1 MPSAMGVNDC
11 GRPYKRLKRRVTADL
26 ADFLSFNSA
35 SAAAAG
41 ELSEGPFR
49 SRVAE
54 FLSTRARATFPPSP
68 FSSLAAWRVLFRVGD
83 LDSSKVVVPLD
94 VVEEDV
100 TRSRSV
106 YCDQCR
112 VVGWSG
118 HPVCRKRYHFI
129 IRRSNETSLSQG
141 KCRKA
146 CSRCGNTFLLSDSR
160 CKWCDC
166 EITLEDVEDWVY
178 SQLESNTHLLHG
190 VIHSNGFGH
199 LLSLN
204 GREGGSTVLSGRDIM
219 NFWDGLC
226 TTLSV
231 RKVSVMDVSKKY
243 GMECRLLHSIA
254 HGHSWYG
261 NWGYEFSAG
270 SYALTLDAYK
280 RAIDSLSSMPLSPLL
295 FHSRK
300 PRTALQRVIAFYL
313 AIAETELLTLQD
325 LFSFMLGL
333 IREDGGVSKDPSR
346 KKPRT
351 SKVLCAWSKDDVERV
366 EQAMVRVLSAAAG
379 EAGWVK
385 RCALKGAL
393 YRSASPELLDYCLKH
408 LGGTLTANGMVV
420 RTRYNPATSAVEF
433 RLETPSLGYDRSR
446 FQLNHHPSREHV
458 IRDLKFLYGSLIF
471 PETMVNHRPQTTR
484 ERVRDSAT
492 KLLDCK
498 QFMKDYA
505 SDEKAVKSPLNIHLW
520 CHVELSDHSKDELH
534 LPQELI
540 VLPLNATVADL
551 KAKVTKAFQDVYA
564 MFKRFQ
570 AVGFPEYG
578 HIEDSLSVKLLTGLN
593 GSIRVH
599 GKCLSMHGLN
609 RFRMERGI
617 ENWTVDCDC
626 GAKDDDGERMLACDT
641 CGVWQHTRCAGI
653 DNSDSVPLKYVCK
666 RCLDPSV
673 QVMKASGSGGNATNM
688 DFPISGATCRVQA
701 MLTDDNK
708 VGSNV
713 NVSFGVPRV

>member
-26 ADFLSFNSA
+26 SDFLSFGCSGGGG
-35 SAAAAG
+35 G
-41 ELSEGPFR
+41 EEVGGGPFR
-49 SRVAE
+49 TRVAE
-54 FLSTRARATFPPSP
+54 FLGGRARATLPPSP

-141 KCRKA
+141 KCRKS
-146 CSRCGNTFLLSDSR
+146 CSRCGNTYLLSDSR

-166 EITLEDVEDWVY
+166 VITSEDVEEWVY

-204 GREGGSTVLSGRDIM
+204 GREGGSAVLSGRDIM

-226 TTLSV
+226 TTLYV

-280 RAIDSLSSMPLSPLL
+280 RAIGSLSSMPLSPLL

-300 PRTALQRVIAFYL
+300 PQTSLQRVIAFYL

-325 LFSFMLGL
+325 LFAFMSGL
-333 IREDGGVSKDPSR
+333 IREQGGVSKESAK

-351 SKVLCAWSKDDVERV
+351 SKVLCAWSLEEVERV
-366 EQAMVRVLSAAAG
+366 EQAMVRVLLAAVG

-385 RCALKGAL
+385 RPALKGAL
-393 YRSASPELLDYCLKH
+393 YKSASPELLDYCLKH
-408 LGGTLTANGMVV
+408 LGGKSTANGMVV
-420 RTRYNPATSAVEF
+420 QTRCNSTASAVEF
-433 RLETPSLGYDRSR
+433 RLETPSIGYDGSR
-446 FQLNHHPSREHV
+446 FQLSHPSREHV
-458 IRDLKFLYGSLIF
+458 IRDLKFLYSSLIF
-471 PETMVNHRPQTTR
+471 PETMVNYRPQATR
-484 ERVRDSAT
+484 ERVRDSAA

-498 QFMKDYA
+498 QFMKDY
-505 SDEKAVKSPLNIHLW
+505 SCYEKTVKSPLNIHLW

-534 LPQELI
+534 LPRELI

-551 KAKVTKAFQDVYA
+551 KAEVTKTFQDVYA
-564 MFKRFQ
+564 MFKWFQ

-578 HIEDSLSVKLLTGLN
+578 LIEDSLSVKLLTGLN
-593 GSIRVH
+593 GSVRVH

-617 ENWTVDCDC
+617 ENWTVDCVC

-653 DNSDSVPLKYVCK
+653 DNSDSVPSKYVCTT
-666 RCLDPSV
+666 CLDSSI
-673 QVMKASGSGGNATNM
+673 QAKKASGYGGNTTNM
-688 DFPISGATCRVQA
+688 DFSISGATCRVQA
-701 MLTDDNK
+701 MLTDDHK

-713 NVSFGVPRV
+713 NMSYGVP